1 MYYLFKEHPVS
12 IKQTIDKSICVV
24 CTYGKNKRIND
35 ISSLLNNTSSNE
47 DTIHETQFMLKL
59 LKAEQKNNVTICIP
73 ASILLYIVFFLY
85 LPFQGII
92 RYYSFEKCV
101 TKV

>member
-73 ASILLYIVFFLY
+73 ASIVVYRKDIKSAKLLILDINFGF
-85 LPFQGII
+85 I
-92 RYYSFEKCV
+92 E
-101 TKV
+101 